1 MLQYVLLSQLEQPLI
16 ALEQFTHKLSFKTKG
31 ASQDV
36 QLYSFSI
43 TSTSHVRQLLI
54 LELQVT
60 QVLSTVKKYP
70 LRHEEQSVSLVHW

>member
-1 MLQYVLLSQLEQPLI
+1 MSQLEQPLI
-16 ALEQFTHKLSFKTKG
+16 TLEQFMHKFSFKTKG
-31 ASQDV
+31 TSHNV
-36 QLYSFSI
+36 QLKSFST

-54 LELQVT
+54 LELHRA